1 MPQARDEAGNIWET
15 DTQGNAVRLIS
26 AAGGSP
32 IGGIVTKA
40 ADPTRPASIAKTTNE
55 AAASVYDPQKAAN
68 NVAQGNYDLRTQ
80 PTKDNIA
87 LTGDLAKRYSSDPAI
102 KNYTTAIQSYARALG
117 TKSNTPQG
125 DLSLIYSFAKIMDPD
140 SVVREGE
147 AASVSNSDT
156 IAGQIVARYKKELGE
171 GGTFSPE
178 ARQNLLT
185 EMRNAMGAL
194 NASYV
199 QARQSYGEIAK
210 QNGLDEK
217 QVIGPHAG
225 LPFSK
230 QDAKFTGTSEAK
242 RDFYGN
248 VVEPGRP
255 ILSPVGASG
264 GIPRSTL
271 PPSEGRRV
279 IDPTGAN
286 EYSTERDRQ
295 FAAVAQAA
303 FNNGATREQMDA
315 IASAYGAQPFGED
328 LDQAI
333 EGRGRGA
340 RTQFSTPTTG
350 RDEASLRGR
359 LAAGPVGGVA
369 VGALNGLTIGGLD
382 EIGAVGQRLIGGVP
396 YSVAL
401 ADLNARKRVI
411 QDANPWSYNI
421 ANIGG
426 AIGSG
431 VGLGALGVG
440 TRLPVLTDIAMG
452 AGGGA
457 LEQND
462 NRLAGGVFGG
472 AIGGATGGILRGLVG
487 APGRP
492 VGPDLTIAQNV
503 ERAGEDAVRNRMIQ
517 ARNLGVPMALADADP
532 TLTALAGS
540 ATRMSPIAEREAIT
554 NLMPRGRGQ
563 VDRFGQAIERDLGPL
578 ANPMEQSEAL
588 LQQAR
593 RDAAPLYERANS
605 VPVIGSPVIDDA
617 LATPFGREAIAKART
632 IAANDRRSPEAMGF
646 RLNEDGSVA
655 LEPTIPMT
663 LTSAGRE
670 GGVPVQQMGYTQ
682 QALDQAKQGMDDVLE
697 QFRNPVTGKLEL
709 TPLGRSQNGVRADFL
724 NELDAINP
732 AYAEARRAYQG
743 PMELRDAL
751 ASGREAVR
759 QTPREVQA
767 MTARMSPPELNQAQL
782 GYRVGLN
789 DRANDMRYSAN
800 PFEGILGTPAAEQRL
815 SAVYGDSNPGVAR
828 LLQQRDLERD
838 LAGSSNSILGNSKT
852 AQRIAADENFMS
864 SIPGGI
870 MDVGADLAVG
880 NIPLGSALRS
890 IGARALRDRARL
902 GTLRNA
908 SQQAEQMAPTLFN
921 TDTPAA
927 IDALDELL
935 ARTSAYRG
943 RQRLAQPIAG
953 TVGGVIGGLVPST
966 FLGY

>member
-1 MPQARDEAGNIWET
+1 MADQYYEGQTATGPNGERIVFRNGVWQMPNEAM
-15 DTQGNAVRLIS
+15 
-26 AAGGSP
+26 
-32 IGGIVTKA
+32 GGIVTKA

-147 AASVSNSDT
+147 AASVSSSDT
-156 IAGQIVARYKKELGE
+156 IAGRIVARYQKELGE

-230 QDAKFTGTSEAK
+230 QDAKFTGTSESK

-248 VVEPGRP
+248 VIEAGQP
-255 ILSPVGASG
+255 IG
-264 GIPRSTL
+264 GIPRNGGG
-271 PPSEGRRV
+271 PNEV
-279 IDPTGAN
+279 DPTGGN
-286 EYSTERDRQ
+286 PLLSPQDRDYIGRNSRNMSPEQ
-295 FAAVAQAA
+295 IVGWFKDRNLSLPLQQAQAA
-303 FNNGATREQMDA
+303 ARYYA
-315 IASAYGAQPFGED
+315 
-328 LDQAI
+328 
-333 EGRGRGA
+333 EGGKENVYTDVPQSEGSFMGR
-340 RTQFSTPTTG
+340 Q
-350 RDEASLRGR
+350 
-359 LAAGPVGGVA
+359 AAGPIGGIV
-369 VGALNGLTIGGLD
+369 VGALNGVTQGGLD
-382 EIGAVGQRLIGGVP
+382 EVFAAP
-396 YSVAL
+396 YAL
-401 ADLNARKRVI
+401 ANGISYGDAVEEMNARKQAI
-411 QDANPWSYNI
+411 GAESPWSYNL
-421 ANIGG
+421 ANVGG
-426 AIGSG
+426 AVGSG
-431 VGLGALGVG
+431 IGLGALGVG
-440 TRLPVLTDIAMG
+440 TRLPVLADIAMG

-472 AIGGATGGILRGLVG
+472 AIGGATGGVLRGLVG

-492 VGPDLTIAQNV
+492 AGPDLAIAQNV

-588 LQQAR
+588 RRQAQEA
-593 RDAAPLYERANS
+593 AAPLYEEAYRA
-605 VPVIGSPVIDDA
+605 PIIGTPNLDA
-617 LATPFGREAIAKART
+617 ILSTPFGREALGKART

-663 LTSAGRE
+663 LTSAGQE
-670 GGVPVQQMGYTQ
+670 GGAPIQQMGFAT

-697 QFRNPVTGKLEL
+697 QYRNPITNRLDL
-709 TPLGRSQNGVRADFL
+709 TPLGNSQNRVRSDML
-724 NELDAINP
+724 NELDALNP
-732 AYAEARRAYQG
+732 AYGRARAAYAG

-751 ASGREAVR
+751 GQGQDAVR

-767 MTARMSPPELNQAQL
+767 MTDRMSPPELNQAQL

-815 SAVYGDSNPGVAR
+815 SAVYGDNNPGVTR

-935 ARTSAYRG
+935 ARTSVYRD